1 MEQALNRPSTTCRA
15 VRRAGWL
22 LAALL
27 AATAGSAAQAQ
38 TAPADVL
45 VSGPAGQIT
54 RADLEIMVTDLVP
67 AADRE
72 RFWLSRDAVARV
84 ARSLYTQRALAAEA
98 LKAGLENSPE
108 GAAYLRM
115 IRERALTELLMQQRV
130 REATPDAAAQ
140 ERFARSEYKAKPERF
155 ALPDEVHVRHILL
168 PVARDGSDD
177 AQVKAEAH
185 KLVEELRR
193 GGADFAA
200 LARAVPGTTLVLDHF
215 GTPLGVGPYAGQRDA
230 IFSQWQRDIEAIA
243 RCPNVVA
250 KLGGLPEAPFVQG
263 KIHPAP
269 EKPLDVSPAFAVSR
283 QKYGGSFRFF
293 HSASSPVRPGRG
305 RKMEKSV

>member
-1 MEQALNRPSTTCRA
+1 M
-15 VRRAGWL
+15 RRAGWL

-115 IRERALTELLMQQRV
+115 IRERALTELRLINRQVLQAAEIARLSHDLPLPQLHL
-130 REATPDAAAQ
+130 RQLFTAT
-140 ERFARSEYKAKPERF
+140 
-155 ALPDEVHVRHILL
+155 I
-168 PVARDGSDD
+168 GM
-177 AQVKAEAH
+177 AELTSLA
-185 KLVEELRR
+185 EELEQSA
-193 GGADFAA
+193 GA
-200 LARAVPGTTLVLDHF
+200 LA
-215 GTPLGVGPYAGQRDA
+215 
-230 IFSQWQRDIEAIA
+230 S
-243 RCPNVVA
+243 
-250 KLGGLPEAPFVQG
+250 
-263 KIHPAP
+263 
-269 EKPLDVSPAFAVSR
+269 
-283 QKYGGSFRFF
+283 
-293 HSASSPVRPGRG
+293 
-305 RKMEKSV
+305 